1 VIELLD
7 PSQDRARIE
16 QLRTDPSVR
25 QVDGW
30 DTALP
35 ELAGLDLPHLTPG
48 SSDALASVA
57 DYMESWSDERQEAA
71 TKYAYFP
78 WRHTLVR
85 LPNAELFLR
94 LRTARNRYLI
104 NDEEQRLWTGALIG
118 IAGLSVGS
126 SVLAACNLTGA
137 RRFRL
142 AERDVLGPTNLN
154 RLAGSVCDL
163 GMPKITLAIRRTVE
177 ADPYAE
183 IQDFPRGYQP
193 EAANE
198 FIGGGGVEPLAVLL
212 EEMDDL
218 ALKVEI
224 RVRAR
229 AAQVPVVMVTD
240 NGDNAILDV
249 ERFDLEPDYPLF
261 HGRAGSIEDDI
272 TSLND
277 PIRRVSVASAIVG
290 SGVTPAMRFS
300 LSQVGRTLPSWPQL
314 GTAATLGGAF
324 GALAA
329 RLIVSGAPLPSGRY
343 RIDMDDVL
351 LGDFAG
357 DASRWNQLGEEEFLA
372 GLHAVFGT

>member
-7 PSQDRARIE
+7 PSEDRARIE
-16 QLRTDPSVR
+16 QLRADSSLR
-25 QVDGW
+25 DVDGW

-35 ELAGLDLPHLTPG
+35 ELAALDLPHLTPG
-48 SSDALASVA
+48 SSDASASLA
-57 DYMESWSDERQEAA
+57 DYREAWSDERRESF
-71 TKYAYFP
+71 TTYVYFP

-85 LPNAELFLR
+85 LPDAELFLR

-104 NDEEQRLWTGALIG
+104 DDDEQRSWTGALIG

-126 SVLAACNLTGA
+126 SVLSACSLTGA

-163 GMPKITLAIRRTVE
+163 GTPKITLALRRTLE

-183 IQDFPRGYQP
+183 IQEFPDGYQA
-193 EAANE
+193 ESAGE
-198 FIGGGGVEPLAVLL
+198 FIGGDEIEPLAVLL

-229 AAQVPVVMVTD
+229 AARVPVVMVTD

-249 ERFDLEPDYPLF
+249 ERFDLQPDYPLF
-261 HGRAGSIEDDI
+261 HGRAGDIEDDI
-272 TSLND
+272 TGLND

-300 LSQVGRTLPSWPQL
+300 LTQVGRTLPSWPQL
-314 GTAATLGGAF
+314 GTAATVGGAL

-329 RLIVSGAPLPSGRY
+329 RLVVCGAPLASGRY
-343 RIDMDDVL
+343 RIDMDEIL
-351 LGDFAG
+351 LGNFATQ
-357 DASRWNQLGEEEFLA
+357 ATRWNHLGEHEFLT
-372 GLHAVFGT
+372 GLHAVFGA